1 MNRQKQGAGQEPVR
15 PAGGRD
21 SLYVTSS
28 ASFWNANSGERPG
41 VRLPFRGE
49 FQWGGSRWV
58 VPGVYST
65 EKALVVDLCRQVDPD
80 SVERFLK
87 QWGWTPEIG
96 KNDTRNFTPAEAASI
111 GIIGGAH
118 SVAVVQVKDTPQ
130 EETAATAVMKGEDG
144 PAAVLVGV
152 QSQSQGERST
162 RVALSALRFELA
174 ETVTWLPVFSG
185 AVPEALAVKLE
196 KQGSP

>member
-58 VPGVYST
+58 
-65 EKALVVDLCRQVDPD
+65 
-80 SVERFLK
+80 
-87 QWGWTPEIG
+87 
-96 KNDTRNFTPAEAASI
+96 
-111 GIIGGAH
+111 
-118 SVAVVQVKDTPQ
+118 AVIQVKDTPQ

-185 AVPEALAVKLE
+185 AVPEALAVELE